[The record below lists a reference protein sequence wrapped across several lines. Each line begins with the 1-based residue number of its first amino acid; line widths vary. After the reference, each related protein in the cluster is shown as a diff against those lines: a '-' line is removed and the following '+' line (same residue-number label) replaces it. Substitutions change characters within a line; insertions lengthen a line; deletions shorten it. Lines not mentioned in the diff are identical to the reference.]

1 LNYASKEIADQAGE
15 VQAEDKNN
23 KRRKQFGNA
32 SDKKSNHL
40 IKIGFH
46 FLSPSSACAYLNRKP
61 AESLLGL
68 SRIHPPD
75 IIPQMSILDAH
86 TMDFFSRGPEQ
97 TRRIGM
103 RLGGA
108 LQAGDV
114 ICLQGD
120 LGAGK
125 TTFVQGIARGWG
137 SLDSVSS
144 PTFIIVNVYRRGD
157 EARLF
162 HMDAY
167 RLDSTPE
174 AEELDLDSMLAQ
186 GPLLI
191 EWPERMDGLVPA
203 ERLWV
208 SLEHIDEEER
218 QMKFKATGQ
227 RYDNLLEVIRHAAY
241 GGD

>member
-1 LNYASKEIADQAGE
+1 
-15 VQAEDKNN
+15 
-23 KRRKQFGNA
+23 
-32 SDKKSNHL
+32 
-40 IKIGFH
+40 
-46 FLSPSSACAYLNRKP
+46 
-61 AESLLGL
+61 
-68 SRIHPPD
+68 
-75 IIPQMSILDAH
+75 
-86 TMDFFSRGPEQ
+86 MDFFSRGPEQ
-97 TRRIGM
+97 TRLIGL

-108 LQAGDV
+108 LQVGDV
-114 ICLQGD
+114 ICLQGN

-125 TTFVQGIARGWG
+125 TTFVQGIAQGWG

-144 PTFIIVNVYRRGD
+144 PTFIIVNMYRRGD

-186 GPLLI
+186 GPLLV
-191 EWPERMDGLVPA
+191 EWPERMNGLVPD

-208 SLEHIDEEER
+208 SLEYIDEEER
-218 QMKFKATGQ
+218 EMKFKASGK
-227 RYDNLLEVIRHAAY
+227 RYDDLLEVIRRAAY

>member
-1 LNYASKEIADQAGE
+1 
-15 VQAEDKNN
+15 
-23 KRRKQFGNA
+23 
-32 SDKKSNHL
+32 
-40 IKIGFH
+40 
-46 FLSPSSACAYLNRKP
+46 
-61 AESLLGL
+61 
-68 SRIHPPD
+68 
-75 IIPQMSILDAH
+75 M
-86 TMDFFSRGPEQ
+86 MDFFSRSPEQ
-97 TRRIGM
+97 TRRIGV

-108 LQAGDV
+108 LQPGDV

-125 TTFVQGIARGWG
+125 TTFVQGIAQGWG
-137 SLDSVSS
+137 SQDSVSS

-186 GPLLI
+186 GPLII

-208 SLEHIDEEER
+208 NLEHIDEDER
-218 QMKFKATGQ
+218 QMKFRASGQ

>member
-1 LNYASKEIADQAGE
+1 
-15 VQAEDKNN
+15 
-23 KRRKQFGNA
+23 
-32 SDKKSNHL
+32 
-40 IKIGFH
+40 
-46 FLSPSSACAYLNRKP
+46 
-61 AESLLGL
+61 
-68 SRIHPPD
+68 
-75 IIPQMSILDAH
+75 
-86 TMDFFSRGPEQ
+86 MDFFSRNPDQ
-97 TRRIGM
+97 TRRLGV

-125 TTFVQGIARGWG
+125 TTFVQGIAQGWG
-137 SLDSVSS
+137 SQDSVSS

-157 EARLF
+157 EARMF

-174 AEELDLDSMLAQ
+174 AEELDLDTMLAQ

-191 EWPERMDGLVPA
+191 EWPERMDGLVPG
-203 ERLWV
+203 ERLWIN
-208 SLEHIDEEER
+208 LEHIAEDEREMR
-218 QMKFKATGQ
+218 FKATGK
-227 RYDNLLEVIRHAAY
+227 RYDQLLDVIRHAAY